1 MHGPIDKTSAR
12 GPERGVRARSPLR
25 LLVLAAGALLW
36 LLGPSLAAQE
46 TPAQAGSRAVAGTD
60 DADSAASGDGA
71 SFRVIIHVDN
81 PTVTME
87 AAKVS
92 RMFRKKL
99 RRWEGWD
106 NRIRALPVDLGFK
119 NPIRNAFTR
128 SVHGTSVTAVK
139 SFWQR
144 MIFMGRDVP
153 PEEKESEQQVLDYVR
168 ANPGAIG
175 YVAAETTLPNGVKEI
190 KITP

>member
-12 GPERGVRARSPLR
+12 GPEHGVRARSPLR

-36 LLGPSLAAQE
+36 LLGPTLAAQE
-46 TPAQAGSRAVAGTD
+46 RPAQAGSRAVAGAD
-60 DADSAASGDGA
+60 DADRAASRDGA

-175 YVAAETTLPNGVKEI
+175 YVAAETTLPSGVMEI